1 MRAVPVVPVL
11 GASVPKRGNAF
22 SRAVGRLGLA
32 LLAFRFEGSI
42 PDIPR
47 CVMIVAPHTSNWDFV
62 VGLFAK
68 VALGLRARFIAKHTL
83 FRGPFG
89 AVLRWLGGIPVD
101 RSAHGGIVE
110 SAVGALR
117 AADQLYLV
125 ITPEG
130 TRKKTPAWKSGFH
143 RIAVGAEVPIL
154 PVAFDYRK
162 RAIVFQPLFQP
173 SGDYEVDL
181 TALRSGFEA
190 AMAYRPENY

>member
-62 VGLFAK
+62 VGIFAK
-68 VALGLRARFIAKHTL
+68 LALGLRARFIAKHTL
-83 FRGPFG
+83 FRWPVGVF
-89 AVLRWLGGIPVD
+89 LRWLGGIPVD
-101 RSAHGGIVE
+101 RGVPGGIVE
-110 SAVGALR
+110 SAVLALH
-117 AADQLYLV
+117 AADKLYLV

-130 TRKKTPAWKSGFH
+130 TRRKAPAWKAGFH
-143 RIAVGAEVPIL
+143 RIAHGAGVPIL

-162 RAIVFQPLFQP
+162 RAIVFEPLLCP
-173 SGDYEVDL
+173 SGDYESDL
-181 TALRSGFEA
+181 RMLQSGFEP